1 MTRARGLALFAALM
15 LLGSVAFA
23 GKHSSDLS
31 KIVEKDDVDS
41 SRSKKSSCSIDKKKR
56 SKKVSRIES
65 KRSRSKS
72 RSHSRSKV
80 HLRSAAKVTVRS
92 HVAKPAPTPNIYFK
106 NGNSEFAIGGDAKI
120 ENYYLKNAFMLND
133 KLPDENYYFKHTLDL
148 NFDYVF
154 GKEKFNH
161 KAVEAYLNLRH
172 SAVWGRAQS
181 YADRN
186 SATSDAAGVQ
196 IADASTGTHTHYSG
210 RSLPWISEAW
220 LQTSFNAMLGL
231 KNENVHSIKL
241 GWFPFDL
248 GRGIALGRWYG
259 KNSEVFG
266 LYTYDKDDKWL
277 PGINITGQLI
287 KDKLSYDLY
296 FAKMEENSKSLS
308 DNIDLV
314 RVNWLNQS
322 GIPWRGV
329 HKDNDIYAARL
340 KWKAFKNDCYGT
352 LDVEPYIM
360 YNNGL
365 DQWIESDPDEKFQF
379 GAYGLGAE
387 YAWKNFEFGTEVAAN
402 YGSEKVVAFDRNK
415 IVLKRDATTGAVTEY
430 YDHIVTGNP
439 VGGVYRV
446 APGYTSPDLAKVDAN
461 GKAAY
466 DRAKALNHN
475 ASNNGALIGNFG
487 GTDYYN
493 DGVTAAAADNI
504 KYNTP
509 TVANRFR
516 PAYTNKLHGWMFVT
530 DAAYKLP
537 DYNLK
542 FAIAYNYA
550 SGDANPHENE
560 VNKTYKGF
568 IGVNEGYF
576 GKRVPSIFLLDER
589 FLKVP
594 TALTRNSDELVADVS
609 FTDIH
614 VLGAGATWTPT
625 VGGKKVSLNPNM
637 LFFWKDSTSKK
648 VIVGTG
654 VNGWSASTTENA
666 SKYMGSELN
675 VVAECEMLKDLKV
688 FGRFASFIPGSYF
701 TDVAGVPLDDDFFA
715 KAYKVN
721 PNYNAKDFRL
731 GHDTAYYADFGLSYK
746 F

>member
-1 MTRARGLALFAALM
+1 MNSRCGTLFKAAIFSNRLSERIRMTKARGLALFAVLM
-15 LLGSVAFA
+15 LCGSVAFP
-23 GKHSSDLS
+23 GKHSSSLS
-31 KIVEKDDVDS
+31 KIVDEDDSVS
-41 SRSKKSSCSIDKKKR
+41 TRSKKKSVKSKVRR
-56 SKKVSRIES
+56 SHS
-65 KRSRSKS
+65 KSRSKS
-72 RSHSRSKV
+72 RSKV
-80 HLRSAAKVTVRS
+80 NLRAVKVTTK
-92 HVAKPAPTPNIYFK
+92 ALATKPEQKPNIYFK
-106 NGNSEFAIGGDAKI
+106 NGNGEFVIGGDAKI
-120 ENYYLKNAFMLND
+120 ENYFLKNAFMLND
-133 KLPDENYYFKHTLDL
+133 KLPDENCYFKHTLDL

-154 GKEKFNH
+154 GMEKFNH

-172 SAVWGRAQS
+172 SAAWGRAQS

-186 SATSDAAGVQ
+186 SATSDATSVQ

-220 LQTSFNAMLGL
+220 LQASFNAMLGL
-231 KNENVHSIKL
+231 KQENVHSIKL

-277 PGINITGQLI
+277 PGINISGQLI
-287 KDKLSYDLY
+287 KDKLAYDLY

-340 KWKAFKNDCYGT
+340 KWKAFTNDTYGT
-352 LDVEPYIM
+352 LNVEPYIM

-387 YAWKNFEFGTEVAAN
+387 YAWKNLEFGAEVAAN
-402 YGSEKVVAFDRNK
+402 YGDEKIVAFDRNK
-415 IVLKRDATTGAVTEY
+415 VILKADSATGAVTEY
-430 YDHIVTGNP
+430 YDHIVTQDP
-439 VGGVYRV
+439 AACRA
-446 APGYTSPDLAKVDAN
+446 APNYASPNKAKISDVSSAN
-461 GKAAY
+461 LTAS
-466 DRAKALNHN
+466 KALG
-475 ASNNGALIGNFG
+475 NGMQIGGINLW
-487 GTDYYN
+487 N
-493 DGVTAAAADNI
+493 DGVNTATPAAIA
-504 KYNTP
+504 YNTP

-537 DYNLK
+537 DYSLK
-542 FAIAYNYA
+542 FAVAYNYA

-568 IGVNEGYF
+568 VGINEGYF
-576 GKRVPSIFLLDER
+576 GKRVPSVFLLDER
-589 FLKVP
+589 FLKIP
-594 TALTRNSDELVADVS
+594 TALTRNSDELIADVS
-609 FTDIH
+609 FTDMH

-625 VGGKKVSLNPNM
+625 VGGKKVSVNPNL
-637 LFFWKDSTSKK
+637 LFFWKDSVSKK

-654 VNGWSASTTENA
+654 VNGWSTATENA

-675 VVAECEMLKDLKV
+675 LVAECEMLKDLKV

-701 TDVAGVPLDDDFFA
+701 TDIAGVPLDDDFFA

-721 PNYNAKDFRL
+721 ANYNAKDFRL
-731 GHDTAYYADFGLSYK
+731 GHDTAYYANVGLSYK